1 MGSSTTVSLEAA
13 ARKEKRPLGW
23 LRIVALSIGAS
34 CLVFAI
40 SLATQWIVYDDLL
53 HRTGPLRFVGTTLL
67 ALLTFTV
74 ILNWQMGR
82 VRKEQ
87 ELLQRFQTISEMND
101 RIRNAL
107 QVIECTVYVSQPKAT
122 DPIRQAVDAIDAAL
136 RQACSD
142 VVAFPADPK
151 LAPNPSKEIRQ
162 GKSA

>member
-13 ARKEKRPLGW
+13 ARKERRVRAW
-23 LRIVALSIGAS
+23 LRIVALSVVAS

-40 SLATQWIVYDDLL
+40 SLAMQWIVYDDLL
-53 HRTGPLRFVGTTLL
+53 HRSGPLRFVGTTLL

-74 ILNWQMGR
+74 ILNLQMGR
-82 VRKEQ
+82 VRKQ
-87 ELLQRFQTISEMND
+87 KELLQRFQTISEMND

-122 DPIRQAVDAIDAAL
+122 APIRQAVDAIDAAL

-142 VVAFPADPK
+142 AVAFPADGKPI
-151 LAPNPSKEIRQ
+151 LNAPAEIKKGR
-162 GKSA
+162 SA

>member
-13 ARKEKRPLGW
+13 ARKERRVRAW
-23 LRIVALSIGAS
+23 LRIGALSIVAS

-40 SLATQWIVYDDLL
+40 SLAMQWIVYDDLL
-53 HRTGPLRFVGTTLL
+53 HRSGPLRFVGTTLL

-74 ILNWQMGR
+74 ILNLQMGR
-82 VRKEQ
+82 VRKQ
-87 ELLQRFQTISEMND
+87 KELLQRFQTISEMND

-122 DPIRQAVDAIDAAL
+122 APIRQAVDAIDAAL

-142 VVAFPADPK
+142 AVTFPADGKPVPN
-151 LAPNPSKEIRQ
+151 APAEIKKGR
-162 GKSA
+162 SA